1 MDDGSG
7 RYLIYR
13 LLHRQIRVVER
24 NGKKAKGEVK
34 RVYRDIMSGVVRV
47 TVGGREISFAE
58 PNAIRLDGEDVVFSY
73 GRTGLTED
81 SDTALWTEVRSGAN
95 TGESVDDVLKRTS
108 PVVKR
113 ETRFY
118 LEPALA

>member
-7 RYLIYR
+7 RYLVYL
-13 LLHRQIRVVER
+13 LLHRQIRVMER
-24 NGKKAKGEVK
+24 NGKKVAGEVK
-34 RVYRDIMSGVVRV
+34 RVYRDVMSGTVKV

-58 PNAIRLDGEDVVFSY
+58 PNAIRLDGDDVIFSY

-81 SDTALWTEVRSGAN
+81 SDNALWTEVRSGAN

-118 LEPALA
+118 LEPVLV